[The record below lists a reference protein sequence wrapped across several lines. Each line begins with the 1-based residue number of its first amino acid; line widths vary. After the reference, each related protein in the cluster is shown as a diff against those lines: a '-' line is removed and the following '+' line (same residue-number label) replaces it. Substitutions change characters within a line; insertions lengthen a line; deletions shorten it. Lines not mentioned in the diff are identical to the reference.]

1 VQIKRTTINR
11 EKKGEAIAMKNF
23 RQLVFFYLITLAGL
37 LWAVFLLMDTEWLFP
52 ALAMAG
58 LIIATNI
65 IVLIL
70 WFKS

>member
-1 VQIKRTTINR
+1 
-11 EKKGEAIAMKNF
+11 MMNF

-37 LWAVFLLMDTEWLFP
+37 LWAVFLLMDSDWLFP

-65 IVLIL
+65 IVLVL

>member
-11 EKKGEAIAMKNF
+11 EKKGEDIAMKNF

-52 ALAMAG
+52 ALAMAS

>member
-1 VQIKRTTINR
+1 MQIKRTTINR
-11 EKKGEAIAMKNF
+11 EKKGEDIAMKNF

-52 ALAMAG
+52 ALAMAS